1 MGGRG
6 RGGGRKEG
14 WGGSCSHA
22 VPKQGPPAPPP
33 ASCRLPPGGGDATW
47 SRRDLIAPRLRRRAR
62 VGMSWTAWWWD
73 DALLRWQLVSPHQA
87 WSWEV
92 GRDGRGDW
100 RRVYVVQ
107 AEVVEWLRTL
117 ELEDL
122 RRDGYHR
129 CDDRVCA
136 CVCVRARAC
145 VCVSCCV
152 CVGVCVSVRLCCGCV
167 VWW

>member
-1 MGGRG
+1 M
-6 RGGGRKEG
+6 
-14 WGGSCSHA
+14 
-22 VPKQGPPAPPP
+22 
-33 ASCRLPPGGGDATW
+33 
-47 SRRDLIAPRLRRRAR
+47 IAPRLRRRAR

-136 CVCVRARAC
+136 CVCACVRARVCAC
-145 VCVSCCV
+145 RVVSVSVFVCLFVCVVVVLFGGRWGRALV
-152 CVGVCVSVRLCCGCV
+152 CEEGA
-167 VWW
+167 